1 MAYSNPLLS
10 MILWPKRGRLLM
22 NNGSK
27 AQWIAQATDVAIPK
41 ASQLILKFMWRQKY
55 NYATVLQN

>member
-1 MAYSNPLLS
+1 
-10 MILWPKRGRLLM
+10 M